1 MQRGERRRTAAAA
14 RPGAHGGFTY
24 VAVLAILAL
33 LGIALAAVGT
43 RWADRVQ
50 RQREQEL
57 LRVGQLYAQAIVAYH
72 HGSPGSDKTWPKSLE
87 DLLLDPRMLGTVRY
101 LRNAYTDPMVPGQPL
116 GLVRAA
122 DDTIRGVYST
132 STATPFSQGSIDL
145 GVVSLS
151 PAQHYADW
159 QFIPKVD
166 P

>member
-1 MQRGERRRTAAAA
+1 MRPGERRFVRARTQ
-14 RPGAHGGFTY
+14 RGFTY
-24 VAVLAILAL
+24 VAVLALLAM

-50 RQREQEL
+50 REREQEL
-57 LRVGQLYAQAIVAYH
+57 LRVGQLYAQAILAYH
-72 HGSPGSDKTWPKSLE
+72 RGSPGSDQTWPKDVQ
-87 DLLLDPRMLGTVRY
+87 DLLLDPRMLSTVRY
-101 LRNAYTDPMVPGQPL
+101 LRAPYTDPMRPGQAF

-122 DDTIRGVYST
+122 DNTIRGVFST
-132 STATPFSQGSIDL
+132 SVDKPFQQGSVDL
-145 GVVSLS
+145 GVTVLA